1 MPGIGMELSL
11 ESVLESKIKTGLPT
25 RDVCLGGHFYTEN
38 IPDDVLDAGI
48 TIPG

>member
-1 MPGIGMELSL
+1 MELSL
-11 ESVLESKIKTGLPT
+11 ESALESKIKTGLLACGVP
-25 RDVCLGGHFYTEN
+25 LGGHFYTEN